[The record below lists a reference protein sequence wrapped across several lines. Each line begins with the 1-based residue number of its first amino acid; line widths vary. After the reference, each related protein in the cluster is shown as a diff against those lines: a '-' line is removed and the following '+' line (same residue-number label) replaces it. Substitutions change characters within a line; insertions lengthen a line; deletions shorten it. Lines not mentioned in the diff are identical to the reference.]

1 MEKTKGED
9 RNTSHGH
16 PKKRFVPLIV
26 FTLFTI
32 LAIVLAVYSHY
43 SPTIDV
49 KVESYSVY
57 VGETLDSEHQPDPNY
72 DFVSFRFFLSNR
84 GSIQHTPDIA
94 CVITFQSQPSQT
106 IRYVGARAIL
116 SPHQEDVGP
125 CYIEFMVPK
134 GIIQYPYDTSCYV
147 LPGPLID
154 QGNYVGWLV
163 LGVFVAWPIGLAA
176 LVLSLRRGKQSL

>member
-1 MEKTKGED
+1 MGKIKGED
-9 RNTSHGH
+9 SNTSHGH
-16 PKKRFVPLIV
+16 AKKRFVPLIV

-32 LAIVLAVYSHY
+32 LAIMLALYSYY

-49 KVESYSVY
+49 KVDSYSVY
-57 VGETLDSEHQPDPNY
+57 VGETLDSEHPPDPNY

-84 GSIQHTPDIA
+84 GGLTHTPDIA
-94 CVITFQSQPSQT
+94 CVITFQSQPNQT

-134 GIIQYPYDTSCYV
+134 GLIQYPYVTSCYV

-154 QGNYVGWLV
+154 QDNYVGWLV
-163 LGVFVAWPIGLAA
+163 LDVFVAWPIGFVALA
-176 LVLSLRRGKQSL
+176 LSLWRGKQSL